1 MVWPTLGSR
10 TAKEQEQSTVV
21 QVIKSL
27 QDPLEVGNNLPSLSW
42 SSSPSFH
49 VFRHPDRDDDCPQDL
64 VLWNRGRS
72 IDSTCSRAQVSL
84 RRLLKPTLIGLHH
97 GRAYTHSSLLM
108 DANHGRPARGFPITP
123 HSCTVEAYGSQNMLV
138 RLRSAIPSIHRRSHR
153 YFCRCCR
160 RTLTTRDTQTD
171 IQTPDRCFSLSAG
184 TRSAFFHSWLIYYYY
199 YF

>member
-10 TAKEQEQSTVV
+10 TAKEQEQSIVV

-49 VFRHPDRDDDCPQDL
+49 VFRHPDRDDDCPRDL

-84 RRLLKPTLIGLHH
+84 RRLLKPTLIGLHTLIFIDGCKSRSSRPGLFH
-97 GRAYTHSSLLM
+97 HASLLHSRGVRISKHAGPSPIRHSIDSPPFSSLLLPVLPQDINHAGHTDRHT
-108 DANHGRPARGFPITP
+108 DA
-123 HSCTVEAYGSQNMLV
+123 
-138 RLRSAIPSIHRRSHR
+138 
-153 YFCRCCR
+153 
-160 RTLTTRDTQTD
+160 
-171 IQTPDRCFSLSAG
+171 
-184 TRSAFFHSWLIYYYY
+184 
-199 YF
+199 